1 MKPEDLDADL
11 VKQIFE
17 DLKEATGKGY
27 GRSFYNYNSNAKR
40 KLELRQNLFRFSG
53 AKTYQELA
61 KLNFLLQG
69 DDGEP
74 RPFSEFQ
81 KEALKINDQYN
92 QHYLQ
97 AEYNSAQRAGAM
109 AEKWAK
115 YEDQKGVYP
124 NLQYKTAKDN
134 RVREDHANIDDVI
147 KPVDDMF
154 WDKWYPPN
162 GFNCRCYVVQTSK
175 PATKGTPKAEPT
187 PGFENNVGKDSRT
200 FNEDHPYFLFPKAE
214 VSKIRTGFEELKLK
228 EPMYEQIYK
237 KGKAKLESSI
247 WTDPSDFKENFDASK
262 IIVDQLQLNV
272 KLRPHQNITG
282 KKNPELEIKGIKGD
296 HVRPR
301 SKNLKR
307 GISNAFDDKLG
318 KKGQLREEKKSF
330 VVIGFT
336 YELTNGNLGALA
348 QQSWSKFN
356 KYKNLDFIII
366 NSKKNSIKIERKVLK
381 KGYENYVSEIFKI
394 RKGD

>member
-1 MKPEDLDADL
+1 MKPADLDGDL
-11 VKQIFE
+11 VKQIFK

-27 GRSFYNYNSNAKR
+27 GKSFYNYDRNAKR
-40 KLELRQNLFRFSG
+40 KLERRQNLFRFSG

-81 KEALKINDQYN
+81 KEALKLNEQYN
-92 QHYLQ
+92 RHYLQ
-97 AEYNSAQRAGAM
+97 TEYNSAQRAGAM

-147 KPVDDMF
+147 KPIDDKF

-187 PGFENNVGKDSRT
+187 PGFENNVGKDGRT
-200 FNEDHPYFLFPKAE
+200 FNEDHPYFLFPEAE
-214 VSKIRTGFEELKLK
+214 VSKIRKGFEELKLL
-228 EPMYEQIYK
+228 EPMYEEIFK
-237 KGKAKLESSI
+237 KGSGNIQSSVWADPKDIDQNLANSKILVNSLKAKVKIRPHVNSSI
-247 WTDPSDFKENFDASK
+247 LK
-262 IIVDQLQLNV
+262 
-272 KLRPHQNITG
+272 G
-282 KKNPELEIKGIKGD
+282 KKNPELEVNGKVADLKNLTSNNGITNAFKSAKKQMGENGNYSIVFNLDGIKKIDLNSFKQQLNNKISPERGKKIASIFFTLKEKALEIT
-296 HVRPR
+296 RA
-301 SKNLKR
+301 KILKR
-307 GISNAFDDKLG
+307 DYKDL
-318 KKGQLREEKKSF
+318 EEF
-330 VVIGFT
+330 
-336 YELTNGNLGALA
+336 
-348 QQSWSKFN
+348 
-356 KYKNLDFIII
+356 
-366 NSKKNSIKIERKVLK
+366 LK
-381 KGYENYVSEIFKI
+381 
-394 RKGD
+394 D